1 MTPQLNPFSWRV
13 KEFYRDTLEKS
24 SLIREFIYKYRKWFV
39 YGLTSLII
47 VDVLELVPPL
57 ILKEAVDISIG
68 AKGTDTSNRLF
79 QLALV
84 YFLVSLVQS
93 LGRYGWRVFL
103 IRASIYSGRD
113 LRERFGKF
121 LFSSSASFF
130 DKHRLGELMS
140 LATNDAE
147 AVRMAIGSG
156 ILTLADA
163 LFYFILVPIVM
174 FQLSPKIA
182 LITLIPIPLI
192 PLFVIKMEKLIHER
206 FKKVQEGFS
215 DISASASETLAGLKV
230 VKGMA
235 KEDFRLGQLSEIGL
249 RYRELALRLSRV
261 QGFFSPSL
269 DFMMSL
275 GLVLLVAVG
284 GDMVT
289 DHAISIGTFVAFQR
303 YVQKMVWPMMAIGM
317 AITIYQRAVASSDR
331 IKTVMATYP
340 DVKDKL
346 GVENRFFEK
355 FPEAVNE
362 NWRTQGKIEFR
373 NLNFSFPNQNSGS
386 GATLGAA
393 QPKQI
398 LKDISLVI
406 NPGDRVAILGA
417 VGSGKSTLLSLL
429 PRLYPVT
436 DGQIFIDDVDI
447 NDWPLE
453 ILRAQVG
460 YVAQE
465 VFLFSTSVEEN
476 VNLGL
481 QASIELAPR
490 RQATETAVKLAAIHD
505 EISGLE
511 QGFDTRVGERGVLL
525 SGGQRQRVT
534 IARALAKRPS
544 ILAIDDALSAVDV
557 ETEEK
562 ILAGLRARSSR
573 NTELIA
579 AHRLSTVRD
588 ADRVVVLELGRI
600 RQLGTHAELWS
611 DRRGLYRKYLENQQ
625 AKEALEAIMAKPVV
639 ELQQPG
645 GL

>member
-1 MTPQLNPFSWRV
+1 M
-13 KEFYRDTLEKS
+13 
-24 SLIREFIYKYRKWFV
+24 
-39 YGLTSLII
+39 
-47 VDVLELVPPL
+47 
-57 ILKEAVDISIG
+57 
-68 AKGTDTSNRLF
+68 
-79 QLALV
+79 
-84 YFLVSLVQS
+84 
-93 LGRYGWRVFL
+93 
-103 IRASIYSGRD
+103 
-113 LRERFGKF
+113 
-121 LFSSSASFF
+121 
-130 DKHRLGELMS
+130 
-140 LATNDAE
+140 
-147 AVRMAIGSG
+147 
-156 ILTLADA
+156 
-163 LFYFILVPIVM
+163 
-174 FQLSPKIA
+174 
-182 LITLIPIPLI
+182 
-192 PLFVIKMEKLIHER
+192 
-206 FKKVQEGFS
+206 
-215 DISASASETLAGLKV
+215 
-230 VKGMA
+230 
-235 KEDFRLGQLSEIGL
+235 
-249 RYRELALRLSRV
+249 
-261 QGFFSPSL
+261 
-269 DFMMSL
+269 
-275 GLVLLVAVG
+275 
-284 GDMVT
+284 
-289 DHAISIGTFVAFQR
+289 
-303 YVQKMVWPMMAIGM
+303 
-317 AITIYQRAVASSDR
+317 
-331 IKTVMATYP
+331 
-340 DVKDKL
+340 
-346 GVENRFFEK
+346 
-355 FPEAVNE
+355 
-362 NWRTQGKIEFR
+362 
-373 NLNFSFPNQNSGS
+373 
-386 GATLGAA
+386 
-393 QPKQI
+393 
-398 LKDISLVI
+398 
-406 NPGDRVAILGA
+406 
-417 VGSGKSTLLSLL
+417 
-429 PRLYPVT
+429 T